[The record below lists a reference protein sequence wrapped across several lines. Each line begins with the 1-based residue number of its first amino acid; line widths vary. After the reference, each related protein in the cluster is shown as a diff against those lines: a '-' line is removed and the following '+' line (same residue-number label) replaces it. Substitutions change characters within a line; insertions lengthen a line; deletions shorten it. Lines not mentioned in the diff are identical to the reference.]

1 MRGKIR
7 FANVRVAG
15 VRRTP
20 RGSGPALVVP
30 TCEKAGNE
38 DMPRQR
44 LADGPYELSANPG
57 LHNVAES
64 TRGKDID
71 AQNRSRCERSGRRYA
86 TGSLILSI
94 DRQPLCR
101 SAGE

>member
-1 MRGKIR
+1 
-7 FANVRVAG
+7 
-15 VRRTP
+15 
-20 RGSGPALVVP
+20 
-30 TCEKAGNE
+30 
-38 DMPRQR
+38 MPRQR